1 MKVSLGT
8 IDVDDRDRYVVAKY
22 FAAVDDSD
30 RTRATRKQV
39 RAFAKDAFRTHVSE
53 QAGALKRRERNVAAR
68 LSEGKP
74 VEHGLR
80 EPAEKQL
87 SLFMMI
93 GGQ

>member
-1 MKVSLGT
+1 MKVNVGT
-8 IDVDDRDRYVVAKY
+8 IDVDDRDRYVIAKY
-22 FAAVDDSD
+22 FAAVEDSA

-39 RAFAKDAFRTHVSE
+39 RLFARDAFRTHIAE
-53 QAGALKRRERNVAAR
+53 HANALKRRERNVAAR

-87 SLFMMI
+87 SLFMI